1 MEESVAGRNV
11 IVIGASAGGVETLST
26 LVESLPPDL
35 PAAVLVVVHI
45 PSHTTSMLP
54 AILQRR
60 GRMPAVHPD
69 DGTVLRD
76 GVIYVAPPDRHML
89 VQRGHV
95 RLTRG
100 PRENGHRPAADP
112 LFRSAA
118 GAYGTRVIGV
128 VLSGNLDDG
137 TAGLAAVQRHG
148 GVTVVQDPADALYA
162 GMPLSA
168 INGLNVDH
176 VVPLAALP
184 ALLSELVNAPL
195 EGGPWEEDPRDEM
208 ETEIAELEPAA
219 MMADERPGV
228 PSGYSCPDCHGVLF
242 EIQEGEIVRFRCRV
256 GHAYGTETLMAK
268 QDGTVE
274 GALWAAFQALKERAA
289 LARRMTARM
298 EARGNDR
305 SADSFRAQADDADRR
320 AELIRRVLA
329 TEHGAEPEPASPPR
343 LRSA

>member
-1 MEESVAGRNV
+1 MAGRNV
-11 IVIGASAGGVETLST
+11 IVIGASAGGVETLSS
-26 LVESLPPDL
+26 LVAALPPEL

-45 PSHTTSMLP
+45 PAHTTSMLP
-54 AILQRR
+54 NILQRR
-60 GRMPAVHPD
+60 GRMPAVHPN
-69 DGTVLRD
+69 DGTVLRE

-89 VQRGHV
+89 LQRGHV

-148 GVTVVQDPADALYA
+148 GVTVVQDPDDALYS

-168 INGLNVDH
+168 IGSVEVDH

-195 EGGPWEEDPRDEM
+195 EGGPWVEDPRDEM

-228 PSGYSCPDCHGVLF
+228 PSAFSCPDCHGVLF
-242 EIQEGEIVRFRCRV
+242 EIQEGELVRFRCRV
-256 GHAYGTETLMAK
+256 GHAYGPETLMAS

-274 GALWAAFQALKERAA
+274 GALWTAFQALKERAA
-289 LARRMTARM
+289 MARRMTGRM
-298 EARGNDR
+298 EARGNTR
-305 SADSFRAQADDADRR
+305 SADSFREQADDADRR

-329 TEHGAEPEPASPPR
+329 TEEGAEPEPANPPR